1 MIALFKEANIS
12 SGNCCHARCQGNCT
26 EAVFKVGN
34 FIFQNGFSGH
44 GLQQSPAMG
53 RGVSELITYGEYR
66 SLDLSPF
73 SWSRIVE
80 NRPIVETAV
89 I

>member
-1 MIALFKEANIS
+1 
-12 SGNCCHARCQGNCT
+12 
-26 EAVFKVGN
+26 
-34 FIFQNGFSGH
+34 
-44 GLQQSPAMG
+44 MG

-73 SWSRIVE
+73 SWDRIVE

>member
-1 MIALFKEANIS
+1 MAETCRGQRLDGRNAGGSHHEI
-12 SGNCCHARCQGNCT
+12 
-26 EAVFKVGN
+26 GN

-73 SWSRIVE
+73 SWDRIVE